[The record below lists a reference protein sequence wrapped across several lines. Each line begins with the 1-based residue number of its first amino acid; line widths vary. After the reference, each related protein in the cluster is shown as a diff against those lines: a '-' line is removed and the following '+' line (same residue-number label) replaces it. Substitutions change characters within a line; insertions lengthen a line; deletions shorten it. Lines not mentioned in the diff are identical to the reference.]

1 MASVGKLKLGLHWTI
16 QQDNDPKFLKFHQ
29 GLVAEE
35 VLEDSTEASQWFDL
49 NPMENLW
56 WDLKKAVEARK
67 PKKNDGHNI

>member
-1 MASVGKLKLGLHWTI
+1 
-16 QQDNDPKFLKFHQ
+16 
-29 GLVAEE
+29 LVAEE
-35 VLEDSTEASQWFDL
+35 VLEDSTEASQSFDL